1 MNIKVDEEKLLE
13 LSSLIAKQSENIK
26 EVEKQLSSV
35 TQSLASSW
43 QGESYNHFAS
53 AILGEND
60 SYIHSIELMASELQ
74 EVADYINQAVSLYN
88 KLDLEYKDQ
97 KIEL

>member
-13 LSSLIAKQSENIK
+13 LGSLISKQSENMK
-26 EVEKQLSSV
+26 DVCKGLSFI

-43 QGESYNHFAS
+43 QGESYTHFA
-53 AILGEND
+53 AILLGEND
-60 SYIHSIELMASELQ
+60 SYIHSIELMASEIQ
-74 EVADYINQAVSLYN
+74 EVADYINNAVSLYH
-88 KLDLEYKDQ
+88 KLDSEYKSQ